1 MTKARPARKLSSVT
15 DQPPPAR
22 NRGIGPMMQ
31 LAGLGFELIVTIA
44 LLAGAGYALDR
55 WLGWFPAGTIG
66 GIVLGCVVGMIN
78 LIRSS
83 LRALRD
89 GGVR

>member
-1 MTKARPARKLSSVT
+1 MPPRRKLLAVSDHT
-15 DQPPPAR
+15 PPPR

-44 LLAGAGYALDR
+44 LLAGIGYAVDR
-55 WLGWFPAGTIG
+55 WQGWFPAGTIA
-66 GIVLGCVVGMIN
+66 GIVLGCVIGMVN

-83 LRALRD
+83 LKAFRD
-89 GGVR
+89 GGIR